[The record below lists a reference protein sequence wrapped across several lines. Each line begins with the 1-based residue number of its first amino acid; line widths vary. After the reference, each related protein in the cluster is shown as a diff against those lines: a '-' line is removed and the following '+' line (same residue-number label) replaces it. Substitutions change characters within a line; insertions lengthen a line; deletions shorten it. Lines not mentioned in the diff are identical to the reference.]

1 MNTIPL
7 YQVDAFAE
15 RPFEGNPAAVCL
27 LPEARSETWMQ
38 SVAQEMNLS
47 ETAFLVPRQD
57 GFDLRWYTPV
67 REVELCGHATL
78 ASAHVLWEAG
88 VIPQDTEARFHS
100 KSGVLLAGQRH
111 GKIWLDFPADPVEPA
126 EPPDGLAEAIG
137 TKPQYVGRG
146 RFDYLVE
153 LESERDI
160 RALSPR
166 FDLFEGVVAR
176 GVITTAKATTA
187 PYDFVSRY
195 FAPAYGIDEDP
206 VTGSAHCTLAC
217 HWSTRLDKTEF
228 DAFQASARGGVL
240 ALRLAGDRVQIGGRA
255 VTVFQGE
262 LRA

>member
-1 MNTIPL
+1 MNAIPL

-27 LPEARSETWMQ
+27 LPEARSESWMQ

-47 ETAFLVPRQD
+47 ETAFVVPRQD

-88 VIPQDTEARFHS
+88 VIPQDTGARFHS

-111 GKIWLDFPADPVEPA
+111 GKIWLDFPADQVEPA
-126 EPPDGLAEAIG
+126 DPPDGLEEALGI
-137 TKPQYVGRG
+137 KPQYVGRG
-146 RFDYLVE
+146 RFDVLVE

-160 RALSPR
+160 RALAPR

-176 GVITTAKATTA
+176 GVITTARATLRLRLPILRTRI
-187 PYDFVSRY
+187 RY
-195 FAPAYGIDEDP
+195 RRGSGHRIRTLHPGLPLVDPAGQDGVQCVPGVRPGRHTRAPA
-206 VTGSAHCTLAC
+206 
-217 HWSTRLDKTEF
+217 
-228 DAFQASARGGVL
+228 
-240 ALRLAGDRVQIGGRA
+240 GR
-255 VTVFQGE
+255 
-262 LRA
+262 